1 MERVIQ
7 LCRTLTAV
15 EPCCAATDQLGTGQ
29 SPLTALHDTAAL
41 CFTELHTAQYT
52 AIRPLDGGLHSQGV
66 FQLVAY

>member
-15 EPCCAATDQLGTGQ
+15 QPCCAATDQLGTTGQ
-29 SPLTALHDTAAL
+29 SPLTALHNSAD
-41 CFTELHTAQYT
+41 FTVLHTALYNT
-52 AIRPLDGGLHSQGV
+52 LPLDGGLDSQGV